1 MYQYTQAEES
11 GEGMVRE
18 FGMDMYTLLYLKCI
32 TNKDLLYS
40 NKRKSIST
48 WLDGLVCV
56 EWKCDKASIVIC
68 SWWNPSGEYAGIH
81 CKILSFLQ

>member
-1 MYQYTQAEES
+1 
-11 GEGMVRE
+11 
-18 FGMDMYTLLYLKCI
+18 MDMYTLLYLKCI

-40 NKRKSIST
+40 KKRKSIST

-56 EWKCDKASIVIC
+56 EWKCDNASIVIC
-68 SWWNPSGEYAGIH
+68 SWWNPGGEYAGIH